1 MCEQKEISL
10 VDHGKISTK
19 RHLKKADFI
28 LMLMV
33 NLFLLNILEV
43 FKKILIDGASGI
55 TEIT

>member
-10 VDHGKISTK
+10 VDHGNISTR
-19 RHLKKADFI
+19 RHFKKADFI

-43 FKKILIDGASGI
+43 LKKNLIDGASGI